1 MNFPNIRKDAHRKE
15 AGECCH
21 RIEDV
26 EGEHLMN
33 WKYWMRVTA
42 FDTDGQKW

>member
-1 MNFPNIRKDAHRKE
+1 MNTTWIYDHMEPMIFPSIRKDAHRKE

-33 WKYWMRVTA
+33 WKY
-42 FDTDGQKW
+42 